1 MELVPV
7 EVVSKVV
14 EVLDRLGIPYVLGG
28 STASSVHGAPRATND
43 MDLVADVRSEHVQP
57 LAEALQD
64 EFYVEPTAIRDAIRS
79 QGSFNLIHFETSV
92 KVDVFIRGGDAFR
105 GAQLA
110 RRQVEAVEDAAFQV
124 LSPEDVIL
132 FHGWRSAPVR
142 LEGEGAAAAAYI
154 GEQEAVVVVGN
165 LTGEARRVRG
175 SLEPRELH
183 GGTAAGWR
191 GRRPREDSAEG
202 AERSKA

>member
-7 EVVSKVV
+7 EVISKVV
-14 EVLDRLGIPYVLGG
+14 EVFDRLGIPYVLGG

-43 MDLVADVRSEHVQP
+43 VDLVADVRSEHVQP
-57 LAEALQD
+57 LTEALQD
-64 EFYVEPTAIRDAIRS
+64 EFYVEPTAIREAIRS

-92 KVDVFIRGGDAFR
+92 KVDVFIRGDDAFR

-132 FHGWRSAPVR
+132 AKLSWYRDGGCVSDRQWRDVIGVVKVQGER
-142 LEGEGAAAAAYI
+142 LDKAYLEDWARRL
-154 GEQEAVVVVGN
+154 GVEDLLQRA
-165 LTGEARRVRG
+165 LGEA
-175 SLEPRELH
+175 
-183 GGTAAGWR
+183 
-191 GRRPREDSAEG
+191 
-202 AERSKA
+202 